1 MKKRGAGWIP
11 DYPDQS
17 DYTLEKDSKKLSK
30 QVQSQGGSASIES
43 LAEKFAMP

>member
-17 DYTLEKDSKKLSK
+17 DYTLENVALSTLLCYPK
-30 QVQSQGGSASIES
+30 
-43 LAEKFAMP
+43 